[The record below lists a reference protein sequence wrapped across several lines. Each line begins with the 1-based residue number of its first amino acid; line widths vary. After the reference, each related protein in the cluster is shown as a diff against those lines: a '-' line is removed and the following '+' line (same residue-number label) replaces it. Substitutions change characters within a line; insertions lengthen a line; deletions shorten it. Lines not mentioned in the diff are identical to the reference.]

1 VRGPAATLTELCC
14 VTTPDAIVMGQ
25 AFLNDDSGSR
35 PNRVGVHAI
44 GRIDKERTPGAP
56 WMTKVRDN
64 CAQRTCPMA
73 DALARCIL

>member
-1 VRGPAATLTELCC
+1 
-14 VTTPDAIVMGQ
+14 MGQ
-25 AFLNDDSGSR
+25 PFLNDDSGSR
-35 PNRVGVHAI
+35 PTALGFMRLAEPT
-44 GRIDKERTPGAP
+44 RSARPAP